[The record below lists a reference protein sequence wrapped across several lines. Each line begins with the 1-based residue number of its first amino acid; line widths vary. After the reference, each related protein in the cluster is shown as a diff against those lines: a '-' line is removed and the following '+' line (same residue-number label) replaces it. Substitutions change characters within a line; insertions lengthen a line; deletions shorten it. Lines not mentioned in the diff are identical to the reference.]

1 MPTAIKSTAAPAIGG
16 TKALFLIDAI
26 PTGAPGGAALSGGD
40 TFVADLVNATNPGGL
55 GTLMGSVTTADSALK
70 TISDAKIAV
79 AAGAATGNQQKHA
92 KQSVN
97 EYILEQAMHST
108 VKVSLVGAGAGAVP
122 TRDATG
128 TKLTYKEAFDEL
140 FSTMYRPTSVKDFV
154 ERLSEANRLAIAEG
168 IADSSGA
175 AISDKSANSVYNE
188 LKKLEHLEKFLN
200 GFRPV
205 SVAYTVPQLQ
215 INQSNLSLLLANPAV
230 AKVVM
235 AERKKKND
243 AAMARPV
250 SMGLGA
256 FGGVPPPISMSFV
269 GGANSAFASIDS
281 SNYTPIEMRGAGPML
296 AAMRGG
302 MGGVVIG
309 TTSSPTQWRP
319 IDDNSFISASLRA
332 AYAQLKANLKAQGA
346 ELAVDVDAEVNKNIT
361 DLENAEKAVR
371 ANRDKLNSMNNAI
384 ATGYKA
390 ASGSTVDVA
399 EITAATQSYNA
410 AMKNRQKLENKLFR
424 VVIALGGKQV
434 YP

>member
-1 MPTAIKSTAAPAIGG
+1 MPTPIKSTAAPAIGG

-26 PTGAPGGAALSGGD
+26 LAGGAGVAAPSGGD
-40 TFVADLVNATNPGGL
+40 TFVADLVGDARAGQL
-55 GTLMGSVTTADSALK
+55 GTLMGSVTTANSAAYEINAAK
-70 TISDAKIAV
+70 TAV
-79 AAGAATGNQQKHA
+79 AGGSTNADHVKHA

-97 EYILEQAMHST
+97 EYILEQPMDT
-108 VKVSLVGAGAGAVP
+108 TLKV
-122 TRDATG
+122 TG
-128 TKLTYKEAFDEL
+128 TPPARSGNKITYKEAFDEL

-168 IADSSGA
+168 IADSSGN

-205 SVAYTVPQLQ
+205 SVAYTVPQLD
-215 INQSNLSLLLANPAV
+215 INKSNLSLLLANPAV

-250 SMGLGA
+250 AMGLGA

-302 MGGVVIG
+302 MVLG

-332 AYAQLKANLKAQGA
+332 AYAQLKANIEAQGSK
-346 ELAVDVDAEVNKNIT
+346 LDNDVDNEVNANIKA
-361 DLENAEKAVR
+361 LEDAEKAVR

-390 ASGSTVDVA
+390 ASGSTVNVA

>member
-1 MPTAIKSTAAPAIGG
+1 MPTHITSTTTPAIGG

-26 PTGAPGGAALSGGD
+26 SGGPASGGD
-40 TFVADLVNATNPGGL
+40 TFVADLVRSTNAGEL
-55 GTLMGSVTTADSALK
+55 GTLMGSVTTANSAAFL
-70 TISDAKIAV
+70 IAADKGKSPPGP
-79 AAGAATGNQQKHA
+79 AANM
-92 KQSVN
+92 SVN
-97 EYILEQAMHST
+97 EFILTQNMHAT
-108 VKVSLVGAGAGAVP
+108 LKVALVGTTP
-122 TRDATG
+122 TRNAGGD
-128 TKLTYKEAFDEL
+128 KITYKEAFDEL
-140 FSTMYRPTSVKDFV
+140 FSKMYKPTSVKDFV

-168 IADSSGA
+168 IADSSGGA
-175 AISDKSANSVYNE
+175 AIADKSANSVYNE

-200 GFRPV
+200 GFRPA

-250 SMGLGA
+250 AMGFGP

-302 MGGVVIG
+302 HGGMVIG

-332 AYAQLKANLKAQGA
+332 AIAQLKANIAQQNNGA
-346 ELAVDVDAEVNKNIT
+346 KLDDAVNNEVEDNIKK
-361 DLENAEKAVR
+361 LEDAEKAVR
-371 ANRDKLNSMNNAI
+371 ANRDKLTTMNNAI

-390 ASGSTVDVA
+390 TGSVTVAD
-399 EITAATQSYNA
+399 ITAATESYNA